1 MAAPTRDQALSL
13 LAAANNHGDLTVKTS
28 SLKQAKDLLL
38 SIDHSLA
45 ADLFPYLLELQS
57 SPESLVRKLLIQ
69 LVPHSIFI
77 FNFVLPLF
85 DL

>member
-13 LAAANNHGDLTVKTS
+13 LATANNHGDLAVKTS

-69 LVPHSIFI
+69 LVPYS
-77 FNFVLPLF
+77 NFYF
-85 DL
+85 